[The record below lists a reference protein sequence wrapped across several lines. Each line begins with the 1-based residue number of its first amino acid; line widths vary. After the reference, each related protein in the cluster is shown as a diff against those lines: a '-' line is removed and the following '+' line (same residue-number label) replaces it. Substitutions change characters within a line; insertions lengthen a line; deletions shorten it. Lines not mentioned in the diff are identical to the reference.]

1 MNYFFMLT
9 NKVYYLYN
17 TLVKRCMIRLVHFW
31 NINTKKGVVVMDERL
46 LKYKKVTSILFIV
59 YFLLLTWII
68 VFKTEFSIS
77 SLVTE
82 RSINLIPFK
91 ESVIVN
97 GKISFSEII
106 NNAIVFI
113 PVGVFTAML
122 ADNWKFIK
130 MAAVPFGISLV
141 YEIIQYIFAVGAC
154 DITDLINNTLGGI
167 VGILIFKL
175 RRRVLGDK
183 AFKVVNIFSSVCVV
197 LIVIMMG
204 ALIFLN

>member
-1 MNYFFMLT
+1 
-9 NKVYYLYN
+9 
-17 TLVKRCMIRLVHFW
+17 
-31 NINTKKGVVVMDERL
+31 MDEKL
-46 LKYKKVTSILFIV
+46 LRHKRVTSILFIV

-68 VFKTEFSIS
+68 VFKMELSMS
-77 SLVTE
+77 NLVAE
-82 RSINLIPFK
+82 RSINFIPFK
-91 ESVIVN
+91 ESAIVN
-97 GKISFSEII
+97 GRISFSEII

-130 MAAVPFGISLV
+130 MTAVPFGISLF
-141 YEIIQYIFAVGAC
+141 YEITQYIFAVGAC
-154 DITDLINNTLGGI
+154 DVTDLINNTLGGI

-175 RRRVLGDK
+175 RRKVLGDK
-183 AFKVVNIFSSVCVV
+183 AYKVVNIFSIVCVV

>member
-1 MNYFFMLT
+1 
-9 NKVYYLYN
+9 
-17 TLVKRCMIRLVHFW
+17 
-31 NINTKKGVVVMDERL
+31 MDEKL
-46 LKYKKVTSILFIV
+46 LKYKKITSILFIV
-59 YFLLLTWII
+59 YFMMLTWII
-68 VFKTEFSIS
+68 VFKMELSMS
-77 SLVTE
+77 NLVAE

-106 NNAIVFI
+106 DNAIVFI

-122 ADNWKFIK
+122 ADNLKFIK
-130 MAAVPFGISLV
+130 MTAVPFGISLF
-141 YEIIQYIFAVGAC
+141 YEITQYIFAVGAC
-154 DITDLINNTLGGI
+154 DVTDLINNTLGGI

-175 RRRVLGDK
+175 RRKVLGDK
-183 AFKVVNIFSSVCVV
+183 AYNVVNIFSIVCVV

>member
-1 MNYFFMLT
+1 
-9 NKVYYLYN
+9 
-17 TLVKRCMIRLVHFW
+17 
-31 NINTKKGVVVMDERL
+31 MDERL

-97 GKISFSEII
+97 GKVSFSEII

-113 PVGVFTAML
+113 PAGVFTAML

-130 MAAVPFGISLV
+130 MTAVPFGISLF
-141 YEIIQYIFAVGAC
+141 YEITQYIFAVGAC
-154 DITDLINNTLGGI
+154 DVTDLINNTLGGI

-175 RRRVLGDK
+175 RRKVLGDK
-183 AFKVVNIFSSVCVV
+183 AYKVINIFSIVCVV

>member
-1 MNYFFMLT
+1 MNIK
-9 NKVYYLYN
+9 N
-17 TLVKRCMIRLVHFW
+17 
-31 NINTKKGVVVMDERL
+31 GVDIMDEKL
-46 LKYKKVTSILFIV
+46 LKYKKITSILFIV
-59 YFLLLTWII
+59 YFMMLTWII
-68 VFKTEFSIS
+68 VFKMELSMS
-77 SLVTE
+77 NLVAE

-106 NNAIVFI
+106 DNAIVFI

-130 MAAVPFGISLV
+130 MTAVPFGISLF
-141 YEIIQYIFAVGAC
+141 YEITQYIFAVGAC
-154 DITDLINNTLGGI
+154 DVTDLINNTLGGI

-175 RRRVLGDK
+175 RRKVLGDK
-183 AFKVVNIFSSVCVV
+183 AFKIVNIFSIVCVV

-204 ALIFLN
+204 ALISVSYTHLTLPTT

>member
-1 MNYFFMLT
+1 MNE
-9 NKVYYLYN
+9 K
-17 TLVKRCMIRLVHFW
+17 
-31 NINTKKGVVVMDERL
+31 L

-68 VFKTEFSIS
+68 IFKTEFSIS

-113 PVGVFTAML
+113 PVGVFTVML

-130 MAAVPFGISLV
+130 MAAVPFGISLL
-141 YEIIQYIFAVGAC
+141 YEITQYIFAVGAC
-154 DITDLINNTLGGI
+154 DVTDLINNTLGGI

-175 RRRVLGDK
+175 RRKVLGNK
-183 AFKVVNIFSSVCVV
+183 TYKVVNIFSSVCVV

>member
-1 MNYFFMLT
+1 MNET
-9 NKVYYLYN
+9 
-17 TLVKRCMIRLVHFW
+17 
-31 NINTKKGVVVMDERL
+31 L

-82 RSINLIPFK
+82 RSINLILFK

-113 PVGVFTAML
+113 PVGVFTVML

-130 MAAVPFGISLV
+130 MAAVPFGISLL
-141 YEIIQYIFAVGAC
+141 YEITQYIFAVGAC
-154 DITDLINNTLGGI
+154 DVTDLINNTLGGI

-175 RRRVLGDK
+175 RRKVLGDK
-183 AFKVVNIFSSVCVV
+183 TYKVVNIFSSVCVV

>member
-1 MNYFFMLT
+1 MD
-9 NKVYYLYN
+9 
-17 TLVKRCMIRLVHFW
+17 
-31 NINTKKGVVVMDERL
+31 KKL
-46 LKYKKVTSILFIV
+46 LKYKRATSILFIV

-68 VFKTEFSIS
+68 VFKMELSIS
-77 SLVTE
+77 NLVTE
-82 RSINLIPFK
+82 RSINFIPFK

-97 GKISFSEII
+97 GRILFSEII

-122 ADNWKFIK
+122 YDNWNFIK
-130 MAAVPFGISLV
+130 MAAVPFGISLL

-175 RRRVLGDK
+175 RRKALGDK
-183 AFKVVNIFSSVCVV
+183 AYKVVNIFSIVCVV
-197 LIVIMMG
+197 LIVIMIG
-204 ALIFLN
+204 ALLFLN

>member
-1 MNYFFMLT
+1 
-9 NKVYYLYN
+9 
-17 TLVKRCMIRLVHFW
+17 
-31 NINTKKGVVVMDERL
+31 MDERL

-91 ESVIVN
+91 ESMIVN
-97 GKISFSEII
+97 GKVSFSEII

-122 ADNWKFIK
+122 ADNLKFIK
-130 MAAVPFGISLV
+130 MAAVPLGISLF
-141 YEIIQYIFAVGAC
+141 YEITQYIFAVGAC

-175 RRRVLGDK
+175 RRKVLGDK
-183 AFKVVNIFSSVCVV
+183 AYNVVNIFSIVCVV

>member
-1 MNYFFMLT
+1 MNIK
-9 NKVYYLYN
+9 N
-17 TLVKRCMIRLVHFW
+17 
-31 NINTKKGVVVMDERL
+31 GVDIMDEKL
-46 LKYKKVTSILFIV
+46 LKYKKITSILFIV
-59 YFLLLTWII
+59 YFMMLTWII
-68 VFKTEFSIS
+68 VFKMELSMS
-77 SLVTE
+77 NLVAE

-106 NNAIVFI
+106 DNAIVFI

-130 MAAVPFGISLV
+130 MAAVPFGISLF
-141 YEIIQYIFAVGAC
+141 YEITQYIFAVGAC

-175 RRRVLGDK
+175 RRKVLGDK
-183 AFKVVNIFSSVCVV
+183 AYKVVNIFSIMCVV
-197 LIVIMMG
+197 LIVIMIG